1 MMCLYADEETK
12 KYSIQ
17 NLDVQHTFC
26 ERYHDAHTHQ
36 HTHTSLIILQRK
48 EEEKNIIIVNS
59 SKVGQSKIK
68 MINNLCATTNKNLG
82 FERLARA
89 R

>member
-12 KYSIQ
+12 KYSVQ

-36 HTHTSLIILQRK
+36 HTHTHTSLIILQK
-48 EEEKNIIIVNS
+48 EEEAK
-59 SKVGQSKIK
+59 KHYYCEF
-68 MINNLCATTNKNLG
+68 L
-82 FERLARA
+82 
-89 R
+89 